1 MLNKCMIIGRLGR
14 DPETKNSKDGLA
26 ITSFS
31 MVSTL
36 PWKDKATG
44 EKKEITEWHRIVSF
58 GKLAEICGEY
68 LTKGKLIYVEGRQHT
83 RSWEQDGITRYVT
96 EIVMSNMR
104 ILDTRDGGKEAD
116 HSRPAENHM
125 DNAPPPSEP
134 VPFTDDIPF

>member
-1 MLNKCMIIGRLGR
+1 MLNKTMLIGRLGR

-31 MVSTL
+31 MVTTL

-44 EKKEITEWHRIVSF
+44 EKKETTEWHRIVAF

-68 LTKGKLIYVEGRQHT
+68 LTKGKLIYVEGRLHT
-83 RSWEQDGITRYVT
+83 HSWEQDGITRYIT

-104 ILDTRDGGKEAD
+104 ILDTREGGKESD
-116 HSRPAENHM
+116 QSRPAENHM

-134 VPFTDDIPF
+134 MPFDDDIPF